1 VPIGFIPAVPAPF
14 AKERDCGLD
23 ASHEFGRFPWSDILG
38 PWGVVMTLGD
48 GRYTIGLNLN
58 RRQAK
63 LIAFAAIGYS
73 VA

>member
-1 VPIGFIPAVPAPF
+1 LNSRGNV
-14 AKERDCGLD
+14 
-23 ASHEFGRFPWSDILG
+23 
-38 PWGVVMTLGD
+38 GD

>member
-1 VPIGFIPAVPAPF
+1 
-14 AKERDCGLD
+14 
-23 ASHEFGRFPWSDILG
+23 
-38 PWGVVMTLGD
+38 MTLGD

-63 LIAFAAIGYS
+63 LITFAAIGYS